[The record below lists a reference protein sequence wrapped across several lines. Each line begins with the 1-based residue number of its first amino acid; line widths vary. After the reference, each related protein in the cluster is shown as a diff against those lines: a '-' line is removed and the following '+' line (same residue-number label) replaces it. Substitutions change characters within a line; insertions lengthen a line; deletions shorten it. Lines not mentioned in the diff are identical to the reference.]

1 MMLIIPAIDLRNG
14 QCVRLTQGRKDAATI
29 YDSEPVAVAKRF
41 EQAGA
46 QMLHVVDLDGAFSDP
61 NSRNRQ
67 ALTRIIQTIGVP
79 VQFGGGLRSI
89 EDVKAVIEL
98 GVSRVVIGTLAVE
111 SRNTLKELVRQFDS
125 DRIAVGIDAR
135 DGQVVTRGWEKE
147 ERLSALELAAR
158 AASLGVER
166 VIYTDVSRDGTLRGV
181 NIEQTVKLARE
192 SGLKVTASG
201 GISSL
206 EDLER
211 LRRVSDCGIDS
222 VIVGK
227 ALYEARFTLEEALL
241 ENRRI

>member
-1 MMLIIPAIDLRNG
+1 MMLIVPAIDLRDG

-29 YDSEPVAVAKRF
+29 YDSDPVAVAKRF
-41 EQAGA
+41 ERAGA
-46 QMLHVVDLDGAFSDP
+46 RMLHVVDLDAAFSEP

-67 ALTRIIQTIGVP
+67 ALTRIIQAISVP

-111 SRNTLKELVRQFDS
+111 SPNTLRELVRLFGPDS
-125 DRIAVGIDAR
+125 IAVGIDAL

-147 ERLSALELAAR
+147 EKLSALELAAR
-158 AASLGVER
+158 VASLGVER
-166 VIYTDVSRDGTLRGV
+166 VIYTDVTRDGMLTGV
-181 NIEQTVKLARE
+181 NVDQTCKLARD

-206 EDLER
+206 EDLEQ
-211 LRRVSDCGIDS
+211 LRSASDCGIDS

-227 ALYEARFTLEEALL
+227 ALYEGRFTLQEALL
-241 ENRRI
+241 YSE

>member
-1 MMLIIPAIDLRNG
+1 
-14 QCVRLTQGRKDAATI
+14 
-29 YDSEPVAVAKRF
+29 
-41 EQAGA
+41 
-46 QMLHVVDLDGAFSDP
+46 
-61 NSRNRQ
+61 
-67 ALTRIIQTIGVP
+67 
-79 VQFGGGLRSI
+79 
-89 EDVKAVIEL
+89 
-98 GVSRVVIGTLAVE
+98 
-111 SRNTLKELVRQFDS
+111 
-125 DRIAVGIDAR
+125 
-135 DGQVVTRGWEKE
+135 
-147 ERLSALELAAR
+147 LELAAR

>member
-1 MMLIIPAIDLRNG
+1 
-14 QCVRLTQGRKDAATI
+14 
-29 YDSEPVAVAKRF
+29 
-41 EQAGA
+41 
-46 QMLHVVDLDGAFSDP
+46 
-61 NSRNRQ
+61 NRQ

-111 SRNTLKELVRQFDS
+111 SRNTLKELVRLFGPDS
-125 DRIAVGIDAR
+125 IAVGIDAL

-241 ENRRI
+241 ENRKI